1 MTMIGLVLVAHAGI
15 AQEFLAAAEMI
26 MGKIEG
32 VEAVSIKP
40 DDQVDL
46 IRDAIAG
53 AIKKV
58 DSDGV
63 IIMTDMFGGT
73 PSNMSLS
80 FLQENH
86 IEVLT
91 GINLP
96 MMIKVVA
103 DRSKFGVGELAE
115 KLKLC
120 GRESIIVAGEYLKK

>member
-1 MTMIGLVLVAHAGI
+1 MKMIGLVLVAHAGI
-15 AQEFLAAAEMI
+15 AQEFLGAAEMI

-46 IRDAIAG
+46 IRDSIAG
-53 AIKKV
+53 AINKV

-86 IEVLT
+86 VEVLT
-91 GINLP
+91 GVNLP
-96 MMIKVVA
+96 MMIKFVA
-103 DRSKFGVGELAE
+103 DRAKFGVSELAE
-115 KLKLC
+115 KLKQC

>member
-1 MTMIGLVLVAHAGI
+1 MIGLVLVSHAGI
-15 AQEFLAAAEMI
+15 AHELLESAEMI

-32 VEAVSIKP
+32 VEAVSINP
-40 DDQVDL
+40 DDQADR
-46 IRDAIAG
+46 IRDSIEG

-58 DSDGV
+58 DEGGV

-91 GINLP
+91 GVNLP
-96 MMIKVVA
+96 MMIKFVA
-103 DRSKFGVGELAE
+103 DRSKFEVAELAE
-115 KLKLC
+115 KLKQC

>member
-1 MTMIGLVLVAHAGI
+1 MIGLVLVAHAGI
-15 AQEFLAAAEMI
+15 AQEFLGAAEMI

-86 IEVLT
+86 IEVIT
-91 GINLP
+91 GVNLP
-96 MMIKVVA
+96 MMIKFIA
-103 DRSKFGVGELAE
+103 DRAKFGVAELAE
-115 KLKLC
+115 KLKQC

>member
-1 MTMIGLVLVAHAGI
+1 MIGLVLVAHAGI
-15 AQEFLAAAEMI
+15 AQEFLGAAEMI

-53 AIKKV
+53 AIKNV
-58 DSDGV
+58 DGDGV

-80 FLQENH
+80 FLQENR
-86 IEVLT
+86 IEVIT
-91 GINLP
+91 GVNLP
-96 MMIKVVA
+96 MMIKFVA
-103 DRSKFGVGELAE
+103 DRAKFGVAELAE
-115 KLKLC
+115 KLKQC

>member
-1 MTMIGLVLVAHAGI
+1 MIGLVLVAHAGI
-15 AQEFLAAAEMI
+15 AQEFLGAAEMI

-58 DSDGV
+58 DRDGV

-91 GINLP
+91 GVNLP
-96 MMIKVVA
+96 MMIKFVA
-103 DRSKFGVGELAE
+103 DRAKFGVAELAE
-115 KLKLC
+115 KLKQC

>member
-1 MTMIGLVLVAHAGI
+1 MIGLVLVAHAGI
-15 AQEFLAAAEMI
+15 AQEFLGAAEMI

-46 IRDAIAG
+46 IRNAIAG

-91 GINLP
+91 GVNLP
-96 MMIKVVA
+96 MIIKFVA
-103 DRSKFGVGELAE
+103 DRAKFGVAELAE
-115 KLKLC
+115 KLKQC

>member
-1 MTMIGLVLVAHAGI
+1 MIGLVLVAHAGI
-15 AQEFLAAAEMI
+15 AQEFLVAAEMI

-46 IRDAIAG
+46 IRTAIAG

-58 DSDGV
+58 DSEGV

-96 MMIKVVA
+96 MMIKFVA
-103 DRSKFGVGELAE
+103 DRAKFGVAELAE
-115 KLKLC
+115 KLKQC

>member
-15 AQEFLAAAEMI
+15 AQEFLVAAEMI

-96 MMIKVVA
+96 MMIKFVA
-103 DRSKFGVGELAE
+103 DRSKYGVAELAE
-115 KLKLC
+115 KLKQC